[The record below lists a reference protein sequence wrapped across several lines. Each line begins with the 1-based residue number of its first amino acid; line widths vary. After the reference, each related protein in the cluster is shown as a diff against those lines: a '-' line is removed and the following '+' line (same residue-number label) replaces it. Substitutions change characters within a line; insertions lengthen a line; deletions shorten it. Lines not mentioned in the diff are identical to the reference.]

1 MLRTTWIVGGIFA
14 TVGMACGG
22 TGDGSPEPVATSE
35 ARVTLSASGNGST
48 SETLTATSSASG
60 EVLATR
66 TVTVAAGSATLVD
79 LQLPAGSYAFSV
91 QAYDAKHLVL
101 LGSGSVTASLAA
113 GTTTDLKL
121 ATTIAASG
129 GSAQVQGQANAAPE
143 ILGMQVDLPGQGS
156 LSATAQGD
164 TMAAVHVDAVSSVPG
179 DLSFFWSGFG
189 LSGAVQGSSTMDLSA
204 AAAAAQAS
212 GPQIVRVVVEDALGD
227 TAEAS
232 TTLNLAGSA
241 SAQGSA
247 SAEGASD
254 AGSGASAGS
263 SASCLDADAQCT
275 AGCDSALAAN
285 PTAVAAHTSCEA
297 SCSLALAS
305 CGL

>member
-1 MLRTTWIVGGIFA
+1 MFRTTWIVGGIFA

-22 TGDGSPEPVATSE
+22 TGGGSPEPVATSE

-60 EVLATR
+60 EALATR
-66 TVTVAAGSATLVD
+66 IVTIAAGSATMVD

-91 QAYDAKHLVL
+91 QAYDATHSVL

-113 GTTTDLKL
+113 DTTTDLKL
-121 ATTIAASG
+121 ATSIAASG
-129 GSAQVQGQANAAPE
+129 GSAQVQGQASVAPE

-164 TMAAVHVDAVSSVPG
+164 IMAAVHVDAVSSAPG

-189 LSGAVQGSSTMDLSA
+189 LSGAVEGSSTIDLSA

-212 GPQIVRVVVEDALGD
+212 GPQVVRVVVQDALGG

-232 TTLNLAGSA
+232 TTLNLTTG
-241 SAQGSA
+241 
-247 SAEGASD
+247 
-254 AGSGASAGS
+254 GASADGNASAGANAGS
-263 SASCLDADAQCT
+263 SSSCLAANAQCS
-275 AGCDSALAAN
+275 AGCDSALAAS
-285 PTAVAAHTSCEA
+285 PTAVTAHASCETSCA
-297 SCSLALAS
+297 LALAS

>member
-1 MLRTTWIVGGIFA
+1 
-14 TVGMACGG
+14 MACGG

-60 EVLATR
+60 EVLATH
-66 TVTVAAGSATLVD
+66 TVSIAAGSATLVD
-79 LQLPAGSYAFSV
+79 LQLPPGSYAFSV
-91 QAYDAKHLVL
+91 QAYDAKHSVV

-113 GTTTDLKL
+113 DTTTDLKL
-121 ATTIAASG
+121 ATSLAASG
-129 GSAQVQGQANAAPE
+129 GSAQVQGQASVAPT

-156 LSATAQGD
+156 LSASAPGD

-189 LSGAVQGSSTMDLSA
+189 LSGAVTGSSTIDLSA
-204 AAAAAQAS
+204 AAVTAQAG
-212 GPQIVRVVVEDALGD
+212 GPQVVRVVVQDALGG

-232 TTLNLAGSA
+232 TTLNLAAGTASGEGSA
-241 SAQGSA
+241 SA
-247 SAEGASD
+247 GAST
-254 AGSGASAGS
+254 GTSAGS
-263 SASCLDADAQCT
+263 SSSCLDADAQCS
-275 AGCDSALAAN
+275 AGCDSALTAN
-285 PTAVAAHTSCEA
+285 PTAVTAHASCETSCG
-297 SCSLALAS
+297 LALAS